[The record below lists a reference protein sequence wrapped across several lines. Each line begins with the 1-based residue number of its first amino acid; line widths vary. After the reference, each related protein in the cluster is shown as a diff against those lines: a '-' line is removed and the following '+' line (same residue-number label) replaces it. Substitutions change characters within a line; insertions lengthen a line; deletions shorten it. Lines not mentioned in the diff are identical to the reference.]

1 MRHVASS
8 SSKQQPANQYV
19 VGKPSNYKQQDLC
32 AHSHKTHRRGQQMNT
47 KRRKDRRKPCCRVW
61 FLLSNRRTCNSF
73 VCLWHNGGTEYQP
86 RRKQKKKKKKL
97 QFIIIRANEFLD
109 RFQTG
114 IIGDAPGLSLAWKMV
129 VIWLDEGQW
138 GPPPRPE
145 QTGAEEPRAGGINEQ
160 AVLKGTGSCNADEWS
175 LQSRDERREQKGG
188 GGEGGGGGERRVQR
202 SGHRG
207 SSGEKKRL

>member
-86 RRKQKKKKKKL
+86 RRKQKKKKKL